1 MTGIVDLN
9 LKLQTWK
16 LKLSELEVQEKKLR
30 EKISFAEE
38 ILKEESDGG
47 IQIQVHDTISIS
59 ESSQTSLAE
68 AIKGLFINPEMTM
81 TLENIFSHLREKGIS
96 FIKPSVYATLSKL
109 KAKNVIEVIQERGV
123 KKLRLKT
130 NRAEGNKTQ
139 VFAPPPLPPIS
150 GIFPTKRKDAVVQLL
165 KEHGPLTRREII
177 QKTGFPEGTLSFVLN
192 DKKKFYSKDDKW
204 HLVEKREKGELK
216 SEDRIPEN

>member
-38 ILKEESDGG
+38 ILKEESDGV
-47 IQIQVHDTISIS
+47 QIQVHNKISIS

-68 AIKGLFINPEMTM
+68 SIKGLFINPEMMM
-81 TLENIFSHLREKGIS
+81 TLENILSHLREKGIS

-109 KAKNVIEVIQERGV
+109 KAKNVIEVIQEGGI

-130 NRAEGNKTQ
+130 KRAEGNKTQ

-150 GIFPTKRKDAVVQLL
+150 GFFPTKRKDVAVQLL

-177 QKTGFPEGTLSFVLN
+177 QKTGFPEGTISFVLN
-192 DKKKFYSKDDKW
+192 DKKRFYSKDDKW
-204 HLVEKREKGELK
+204 YLVEEEKRNIE
-216 SEDRIPEN
+216 S